1 MTEAVFGRAP
11 LAVLVVI
18 GLLALVVAGV
28 ISAVEVALSKLS
40 RAAVQDLVEEERRHA
55 HLLDALL
62 TRRARTNFSLRGV
75 RTFLQVVGSVTLT
88 LALVRPPLPWW
99 AIALVAVAVI
109 GLVQFVTV
117 SVLPLRIASRNPEA
131 VALWGAKWST
141 RVVRASHLGDP
152 LIRMVRN
159 WMPQPSQTEA
169 EARQEMAD
177 DLREMVDQVG
187 ETEGFEDEDREMLRS
202 VFELG
207 HTLVREVMVP
217 RTDMVTVD
225 ADLPAPRA
233 LRLFVRSGFSRIPV
247 VGDDV
252 DEVRGVLYFKDLVAR
267 LSSNQESA
275 DMVAEQMMRP
285 AEFTVE
291 MKPADDLLREMQS
304 GHHHMALVVD
314 EYGGISGLVTLDDLL
329 EEVVGELTDEHD
341 RTGDEPEECSPGV
354 WRVPSRYP
362 IDELGE
368 LLGLEVEDEDVDS
381 VGGLLGKAIGKVPL
395 PGATGDLLGIHM
407 VAEEARG
414 RRRQVGTILCSRTP
428 RRTLPTEGS
437 AAATG
442 TAADATPQVGTA
454 GSAGGAE
461 PEHTDEDKD

>member
-1 MTEAVFGRAP
+1 MTEEVFGRAP

-18 GLLALVVAGV
+18 GLLALVIAGV

-55 HLLDALL
+55 QLLDALL

-75 RTFLQVVGSVTLT
+75 RTFLQVVGSVALT

-275 DMVAEQMMRP
+275 DMVAEQMMN
-285 AEFTVE
+285 
-291 MKPADDLLREMQS
+291 
-304 GHHHMALVVD
+304 
-314 EYGGISGLVTLDDLL
+314 
-329 EEVVGELTDEHD
+329 
-341 RTGDEPEECSPGV
+341 CGV
-354 WRVPSRYP
+354 AP
-362 IDELGE
+362 
-368 LLGLEVEDEDVDS
+368 
-381 VGGLLGKAIGKVPL
+381 
-395 PGATGDLLGIHM
+395 
-407 VAEEARG
+407 
-414 RRRQVGTILCSRTP
+414 
-428 RRTLPTEGS
+428 
-437 AAATG
+437 
-442 TAADATPQVGTA
+442 
-454 GSAGGAE
+454 
-461 PEHTDEDKD
+461 

>member
-1 MTEAVFGRAP
+1 MTGAVFGSAP
-11 LAVLVVI
+11 LVALVVI
-18 GLLALVVAGV
+18 GLVALVVAGV
-28 ISAVEVALSKLS
+28 ISAVEVALSRLS
-40 RAAVQDLVEEERRHA
+40 RAAVEDLVEDGRRHA
-55 HLLDALL
+55 LLLDALL
-62 TRRARTNFSLRGV
+62 ARRARTNFSLRGV
-75 RTFLQVVGSVTLT
+75 RTFLQVVGSVALT

-99 AIALVAVAVI
+99 AIALVAVVVI
-109 GLVQFVTV
+109 GAVQFVTV

-131 VALWGAKWST
+131 VALWGAKWTT
-141 RVVRASHLGDP
+141 RLVRASHLGDP
-152 LIRMVRN
+152 LIRVVRS

-187 ETEGFEDEDREMLRS
+187 ETEGFEEEDREMLRS

-225 ADLPAPRA
+225 ADLPVPKA

-247 VGDDV
+247 IGDDV

-267 LSSNQESA
+267 LSSQPEA
-275 DMVAEQMMRP
+275 KDMVAEQLMRP

-291 MKPADDLLREMQS
+291 MKPADDLLRQMQS
-304 GHHHMALVVD
+304 EHYHMALVVD
-314 EYGGISGLVTLDDLL
+314 EYGGISGLVTLEDLL

-341 RTGDEPEECSPGV
+341 RNVAEPEEISEGV
-354 WRVPSRYP
+354 WRVPSRFP

-381 VGGLLGKAIGKVPL
+381 VGGLLGKAIGRVPL

-407 VAEEARG
+407 VAEEAHG
-414 RRRQVGTILCSRTP
+414 RRRQVGTIVCSRTP
-428 RRTLPTEGS
+428 ETTATRGADGS
-437 AAATG
+437 RPGGG
-442 TAADATPQVGTA
+442 T
-454 GSAGGAE
+454 SAG
-461 PEHTDEDKD
+461 EHSDHDHDRSTGSGHTSRDED